1 MFILSV
7 FWLFFYVL
15 IIFKVSTR
23 FWVST
28 SFWNWLVKRVFLIIF
43 IMHSWLSRCSTARG
57 SCSGL
62 SLEGSTK
69 VNAGKSFLFTEDSL
83 KVENKEYLVNF
94 VVTLYFISLCSN
106 ALSSWEWKVIFPIS
120 GQTSVLYPYWLV
132 FIFLNKPRA
141 YTGWTYCR
149 TYFTP
154 SMLQILDFG
163 RSDRYFQS

>member
-1 MFILSV
+1 M
-7 FWLFFYVL
+7 
-15 IIFKVSTR
+15 STR

-83 KVENKEYLVNF
+83 KVENKEYLVDF

-120 GQTSVLYPYWLV
+120 GQTSVLYPYWLILYISEQTSGLYWLNLLSN
-132 FIFLNKPRA
+132 IF
-141 YTGWTYCR
+141 YTFNVANLGFWKIWPIFPIIGR
-149 TYFTP
+149 TIT
-154 SMLQILDFG
+154 L
-163 RSDRYFQS
+163 